1 MSAEIPLDAPFHS
14 DSSADEVSAEAEGSV
29 DQGPRGVDVVELSMT
44 PAPSNEVTPVPIH
57 DDSNPAQ
64 VSVPSP
70 PVVIGAD
77 GGADAFV
84 GASPADVLMTGPEG
98 GLERIGSV
106 APAASEQEIEEVLES
121 LQFEEGRVL
130 MPPQF
135 ESVSQGGPMNGSEAD
150 SQIVEE
156 TGREANDAAAP
167 GRDEEPTGRE
177 EEEDGRQAH
186 SDASASDASEAQGA
200 EAKGDDEDEEAS
212 LEAELRDS
220 VHRRRPLVAPAL
232 IALDRL
238 DEDATFKVRDEG
250 DVSRL
255 ATDLARV
262 GQLFPID
269 VRAMGADRFQVV
281 SGFRRLAALR
291 FLHREFV
298 LARVHAELSDED
310 AQLMALAAAIHAEP
324 VAREQLEQVREDL
337 EAAGRMFPA
346 VRDML
351 EKALQDDDNLAPES
365 PETGED
371 EVDADELASD
381 VSQRLGAINQE
392 LSMLADVFG
401 SLEASRR
408 AELLMQLR
416 YSSDLVAYL
425 EGQS

>member
-167 GRDEEPTGRE
+167 VRDEEPTGRE
-177 EEEDGRQAH
+177 EEDARQAP

-200 EAKGDDEDEEAS
+200 GAKGDDEDEEAA

>member
-156 TGREANDAAAP
+156 TGREADAAAAP
-167 GRDEEPTGRE
+167 VRDEEPTGRE
-177 EEEDGRQAH
+177 EEEDARQAP

-200 EAKGDDEDEEAS
+200 EAKGDDEDEEAA